1 MSAINHLGLLWESK
15 QTNHQNKYWH
25 CTCTFYISLC
35 SLLKFYVVTTLF
47 LRKQRAHTIGS
58 LYFRKVIKVK
68 CFDFYLELPNSYFMF
83 AWMVPYKVCS
93 SHFIENTG
101 CIRALNSCL
110 FHNACTPDEYRLLWV
125 ILNVSNEHS
134 NVTNISAHLSSCIH
148 FWSSLI
154 LKRTI
159 VKRNIKL
166 LECSP
171 ADRARCWW
179 AGGAQL
185 GICSY

>member
-58 LYFRKVIKVK
+58 LYFRRVIKVK

-110 FHNACTPDEYRLLWV
+110 FHNAVRLTPGVSCPLFYLLFSDFQEWDTAGC
-125 ILNVSNEHS
+125 LMS
-134 NVTNISAHLSSCIH
+134 LWPH
-148 FWSSLI
+148 F
-154 LKRTI
+154 
-159 VKRNIKL
+159 
-166 LECSP
+166 
-171 ADRARCWW
+171 
-179 AGGAQL
+179 Q
-185 GICSY
+185 